1 MSGNPT
7 NLEVQVSDPLGNRCK
22 DCSFLSASSGS
33 KWLTVE
39 IPSPAKP
46 GTWNLALA
54 TRASTDVVNVRV
66 TSMAVAAEDHPIR
79 LRTFLKRLE
88 VNQALDACIYAEVSK
103 GPLAVLR
110 AKVLAKV
117 MTPQENVGQLIVE
130 LFDDGVGA
138 DETSND
144 GIYSAYFTQFKG
156 KGRYSVV
163 AEVVGDGSAIVVR
176 GRRGSGGLPV
186 VASSPELSTN
196 MAATHK
202 TASASPEFGA
212 EGLPFEQFVYVDEVI
227 EVAEPQEIV
236 GEKAPSFR
244 RFSDGGSFRVDSAL
258 DVSKIPPASIQD
270 LHVADV
276 IAMNGALRVVLSWT
290 CPGEH
295 LDYGQASQVKIRV
308 STNTSSFLKR
318 FEDGV
323 PISETDVVDGQLS
336 PFSARTKPNVT
347 IKIPEDLVSEAKIE
361 NRTDFYFCACV
372 LNKEGFDSGASNIA
386 LATFEDPS
394 PGQQKS
400 PAWKNGGL
408 IIVVAIVLLVIIM
421 DLLSILVLLFRRRRR
436 TSTQQI
442 QPE

>member
-1 MSGNPT
+1 MEKESEIAAQQRRRAEKLNS
-7 NLEVQVSDPLGNRCK
+7 SDP
-22 DCSFLSASSGS
+22 
-33 KWLTVE
+33 E
-39 IPSPAKP
+39 P

-66 TSMAVAAEDHPIR
+66 TSMAVTAEDHPIR

-88 VNQALDACIYAEVSK
+88 VNQALDACIYSE
-103 GPLAVLR
+103 
-110 AKVLAKV
+110 VLAKV

-138 DETSND
+138 DVTSND

-186 VASSPELSTN
+186 VASSP
-196 MAATHK
+196 
-202 TASASPEFGA
+202 
-212 EGLPFEQFVYVDEVI
+212 
-227 EVAEPQEIV
+227 
-236 GEKAPSFR
+236 
-244 RFSDGGSFRVDSAL
+244 
-258 DVSKIPPASIQD
+258 
-270 LHVADV
+270 
-276 IAMNGALRVVLSWT
+276 
-290 CPGEH
+290 
-295 LDYGQASQVKIRV
+295 ASQVKIRV

-372 LNKEGFDSGASNIA
+372 LNKDGFDSGASNIA

-421 DLLSILVLLFRRRRR
+421 DLL
-436 TSTQQI
+436 
-442 QPE
+442 